1 MGSSLYLQ
9 GGAATQNTL
18 KDTLIQSGHGFTVG
32 SAIRYN
38 TNTSQWT
45 TARANNAE
53 NSEVVGV
60 VSAVLDVDT
69 FTVVYSGVIDI
80 PSLAGVSYPALFLSD
95 TVPGGITHSP
105 PSVIGSVVKPVI
117 VRSASSNGGY
127 VVVNYLGTQIGG
139 SSTVSIDQIQ
149 PVGTIMPYAG
159 TAIPDTWLECNAQPV
174 GVTVYPE
181 LYDKTLHGT
190 LPRAPIYGHRV
201 KFSGTGLGTFSIAV
215 GDIVQYKTNSNAWS
229 GTVWDSNAAIIGR
242 VVSLSSTT
250 TINQANTQ
258 MVVET
263 LPIYDSTKKTFYFPN
278 AVFGTGSGAATQT
291 ATTANSFRIWNPAN
305 SVYRDVGTNFSVAT
319 TEITDFLTPNLQGKF
334 PLGTNDVADAD
345 TLTPSGS
352 GFYNAASARTIGDL
366 GGQEETIAGTQVG
379 TSTTSGLFAT
389 TVSTGLREQN
399 MPPFLATKYIIKAKP
414 YTRAAI
420 IDDVDI
426 NYPTLLVGD
435 LRSGIMRGAGV
446 GEDLVFKTNTSL
458 STNGTE
464 RMRLLNSGNLI
475 VGSPGSG
482 VVASN
487 SLVVYGSQ
495 FSTQYPANVVFMDGD
510 NPAIGKGGGVA
521 FAGKPSTSSNIL
533 NNSGRSVY
541 ALVGGYKEN
550 ATDGDLSGYFS
561 VMTRAADSSN
571 PERMRITST
580 GDVGIGTNAPTA
592 RLMIQGADGTKQGLF
607 VNLSGTDAA
616 SLANT
621 MTEMWTRAPVHIK
634 AAGTSTPRVLI
645 GGVLGGS
652 SAIQTSTSSYGA
664 VSMCIQPFGGNVAI
678 GKTAASSAL
687 DVVGAIS
694 ASSSITTATSFIG
707 NGTIPIGGIIMWSGS
722 TVPTG
727 WALCDGRT
735 VSGQTTPDLR
745 GRFIVGI
752 NTASIT
758 VPSGQAAAAVSGS
771 QPTYDRAAVGGSTA
785 STVPPHSHTME
796 SQVYQK
802 VNFYGSSEGPIH
814 GFVLSAS
821 TNNGVSVGTNRYRLK
836 TSTPVDSASG
846 GENRP
851 PYYALAFIM
860 RVA

>member
-201 KFSGTGLGTFSIAV
+201 KFTGTGLGTFAIAV

-389 TVSTGLREQN
+389 TVSSGLREQN

-464 RMRLLNSGNLI
+464 RMRL
-475 VGSPGSG
+475 
-482 VVASN
+482 SN
-487 SLVVYGSQ
+487 AGYLGIGTNV
-495 FSTQYPANVVFMDGD
+495 PAAPLSVC
-510 NPAIGKGGGVA
+510 ISSGGGLEIVP
-521 FAGKPSTSSNIL
+521 AGGSSITQAYNRATGQYIENVL
-533 NNSGRSVY
+533 RGSV
-541 ALVGGYKEN
+541 
-550 ATDGDLSGYFS
+550 LSFYTGQ
-561 VMTRAADSSN
+561 TTT
-571 PERMRITST
+571 ERMRITAD

-621 MTEMWTRAPVHIK
+621 MTELWTRAPVHIK
-634 AAGTSTPRVLI
+634 SAGTSTPRVLI

-735 VSGQTTPDLR
+735 VSGQVTPDLR

-802 VNFYGSSEGPIH
+802 VNFFGSSEGPIH

>member
-201 KFSGTGLGTFSIAV
+201 KFTGTGLGTFSIAP

-278 AVFGTGSGAATQT
+278 AVFGAGSGAATQT

-389 TVSTGLREQN
+389 TVSSGLREQN

-464 RMRLLNSGNLI
+464 RMRLSNAGYLGIGTTDSAYTTHTGSSIPKYPLEV
-475 VGSPGSG
+475 VGQS
-482 VVASN
+482 A
-487 SLVVYGSQ
+487 Q
-495 FSTQYPANVVFMDGD
+495 
-510 NPAIGKGGGVA
+510 GGVLECA
-521 FAGKPSTSSNIL
+521 RFINTAASTSSVRIL
-533 NNSGRSVY
+533 LGSNTNPSGGAATQASITAKTTSAGAGTLEFGTSGNTQRIVIDG
-541 ALVGGYKEN
+541 VGN
-550 ATDGDLSGYFS
+550 
-561 VMTRAADSSN
+561 
-571 PERMRITST
+571 
-580 GDVGIGTNAPTA
+580 VGIGTNAPTA
-592 RLMIQGADGTKQGLF
+592 QLMIQGADGTKQGLF

-652 SAIQTSTSSYGA
+652 SAIQTSTSSYGP

-752 NTASIT
+752 NTTSIT
-758 VPSGQAAAAVSGS
+758 VPSDQAAATVSGS
-771 QPTYDRAAVGGSTA
+771 QPTYNRAAVGGSTA

-796 SQVYQK
+796 SQVYQNI
-802 VNFYGSSEGPIH
+802 NFFGSSQGPIH